1 MRRWRPRRSASRRRR
16 RSPPDRPSCRG
27 FSWIRS
33 GLQASLFL
41 PRRFRRDSSAGPSE
55 AARGDIYTF
64 PNVSRLSYLVV
75 IPAKRLTQTVI
86 AALFPAIHVRTK
98 FLTFLARLGAA
109 AEWATGHSPRATA
122 GSGGAGATAANDV

>member
-41 PRRFRRDSSAGPSE
+41 PRGFRRDSSAGPSE

-64 PNVSRLSYLVV
+64 PHVYRLSSSAV
-75 IPAKRLTQTVI
+75 ISAKRLIQTVI
-86 AALFPAIHVRTK
+86 AGLVPAINVRLT
-98 FLTFLARLGAA
+98 FLTFLERPGAA
-109 AEWATGHSPRATA
+109 AKRLEEHTA
-122 GSGGAGATAANDV
+122 DLQSLKHILS